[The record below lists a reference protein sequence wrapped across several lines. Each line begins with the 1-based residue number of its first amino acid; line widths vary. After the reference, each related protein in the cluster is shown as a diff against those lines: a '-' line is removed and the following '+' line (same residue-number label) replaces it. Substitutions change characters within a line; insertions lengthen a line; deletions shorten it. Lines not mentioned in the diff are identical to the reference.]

1 MIYGDLLRKCH
12 ELEKE
17 VDELSFENQNLK
29 AENQGLIDDLFDISE
44 EVHSFRNLTGMQ
56 NIEKLI

>member
-29 AENQGLIDDLFDISE
+29 AENQGL
-44 EVHSFRNLTGMQ
+44 LTTF
-56 NIEKLI
+56 LIYQKKFTVLET